1 MIYLKSVQELIK
13 QGVDKRSLLKV
24 CDELYEMTDFISV
37 DYPKH
42 KSWFYKKHL
51 PATFTENSGRDII
64 YAHDENAII
73 YGTAFIKQ
81 DEVEKKI
88 CTLFVADNARGLGI
102 GTKLVEKSME
112 ILKTTKPMITL
123 ADYKLPMFE
132 GLIKKYGWEQTQI
145 VKGLYNEKN
154 LELVYNG
161 HLDEPE
167 LGDK

>member
-1 MIYLKSVQELIK
+1 MIYLKSIQELIK
-13 QGVDKRSLLKV
+13 QGVDKKSLLRI
-24 CDELYEMTDFISV
+24 CDELYEMTDFISE

-42 KSWFYKKHL
+42 KSWFYQKHL
-51 PATFTENSGRDII
+51 PATFIENSGRDII
-64 YAHDENAII
+64 YAHDEKGVI

-88 CTLFVADNARGLGI
+88 CTLFVDDKARGLGI

-132 GLIKKYGWEQTQI
+132 GLIKKYNWKQTQV
-145 VKGLYNEKN
+145 VKGLYNERSS
-154 LELVYNG
+154 ELVYNG
-161 HLDEPE
+161 HLDTPE
-167 LGDK
+167 LGGK